1 MSIIQYCRE
10 PGDTDLGVLNNS
22 WKTFENDPACIAA
35 RNAGDIDQPGDTDLG
50 VLNNS
55 WKTFENDPA
64 CIAARNAGDIDQPG
78 DIEFGFLN
86 NSWKTFENDPAYI
99 AARNAITTSNVFS
112 VVQNRD
118 VLQNI
123 LHVYS
128 NSCPNE
134 SKCSAQMFSGRCW
147 MFAMCNVMRVKLREK
162 FKLPEDFE
170 LSQGFL
176 FFYDKLERCNYYL
189 QSVIEMKDRA
199 TDDRLFSLFNKN
211 MISDGGQWDMLTN
224 IINKYGVCPKSVF
237 PETYCCLNS
246 KNMNKFLANRL
257 RTDACKLRKY
267 KDCSNTKL
275 HDMKKNMM
283 GHYHRILAI
292 FFGKPPTQF
301 DWEYYDKKHEY
312 KMIRNLTPRTFY
324 KKHIPVDLNNYV
336 SLIHDPRN
344 EYYQRYTVEYLGNV
358 VGGTPIC
365 YINVPIE
372 IMKTAVQES
381 IDNKEPV
388 WFGCDVRKCMQ
399 AHYGLLDTKLF
410 DFKSTFGVGFG
421 MNKAERLIY
430 GESAMTH
437 AMVFT
442 AYDKKKDDSVRA
454 WRVENSWG
462 TLHGD
467 KGYLCMTDAWFDQ
480 WVYQIA
486 IDKRLLNS
494 RVLLKSQVLDALK
507 VLDVLKEKKAPIK
520 LPYWDPMGALA
531 TN

>member
-1 MSIIQYCRE
+1 MSITQFCFE
-10 PGDTDLGVLNNS
+10 PGNIDDDFLKKSWERLEHDT
-22 WKTFENDPACIAA
+22 
-35 RNAGDIDQPGDTDLG
+35 
-50 VLNNS
+50 
-55 WKTFENDPA
+55 
-64 CIAARNAGDIDQPG
+64 
-78 DIEFGFLN
+78 
-86 NSWKTFENDPAYI
+86 AYI

-118 VLQNI
+118 VLQNM

-147 MFAMCNVMRVKLREK
+147 MFAMCNVMRVKLRKK

-189 QSVIEMKDRA
+189 QTVIEMKDIA
-199 TDDRLFSLFNKN
+199 IDDRLFNLFNKN

-246 KNMNKFLANRL
+246 SSMNKFLANRL
-257 RTDACKLRKY
+257 RTDACALRDAYASRKALPKC
-267 KDCSNTKL
+267 KDHSNTELHCLTKL
-275 HDMKKNMM
+275 HNMKKKMM
-283 GHYHRILAI
+283 GRYHHILAI
-292 FFGKPPTQF
+292 FFGKPPTHF
-301 DWEYYDKKHEY
+301 NWEYYDKQHKY
-312 KMIRNLTPRTFY
+312 TMIRDLTPKKFY
-324 KKHIPVDLNNYV
+324 NDCIPIDLNDYV

-344 EYYQRYTVEYLGNV
+344 EYYQRYTVKRLGNV
-358 VGGTPIC
+358 IGGNPIC

-372 IMKTAVQES
+372 IMKMAVKDS
-381 IDNKEPV
+381 IDNGEPV

-399 AHYGLLDTKLF
+399 AHDGLLDTKLF
-410 DFKSTFGVGFG
+410 DFESTFGVGFG
-421 MNKAERLIY
+421 MDKTERLIY

-467 KGYLCMTDAWFDQ
+467 KGYLCMTDAWFDE

-486 IDKRLLNS
+486 IDKQLLNL
-494 RVLLKSQVLDALK
+494 R
-507 VLDVLKEKKAPIK
+507 VLDVLHEKPIV